1 MANHHKFNHNGSR
14 SRCRGQNRALMRQ
27 TLFVVKELS
36 SCRNLRQPQIE
47 SFCPRPRSLAP
58 IYIYSIFIMQKT
70 TKSYIGKCIMNTY
83 GFNILARRNKT
94 VDKMTL
100 FVDAAKRQSIVPL
113 QQTASSRLAG
123 GFGHRFVTGSQSYIY
138 MIYN

>member
-1 MANHHKFNHNGSR
+1 
-14 SRCRGQNRALMRQ
+14 
-27 TLFVVKELS
+27 
-36 SCRNLRQPQIE
+36 
-47 SFCPRPRSLAP
+47 
-58 IYIYSIFIMQKT
+58 
-70 TKSYIGKCIMNTY
+70 MNTY

-123 GFGHRFVTGSQSYIY
+123 GFGHRFVTGSQSYIF
-138 MIYN
+138 MIYNAFIFA